1 MQNAGLSMTQIIAH
15 LPVNANA
22 VKVKTRKPHF
32 IITDFRKNAA
42 IKLSDVSEAEI
53 TVSQLARKRN

>member
-1 MQNAGLSMTQIIAH
+1 MTRIIAH

-42 IKLSDVSEAEI
+42 IKLVHVSEDE
-53 TVSQLARKRN
+53 VRRKRN